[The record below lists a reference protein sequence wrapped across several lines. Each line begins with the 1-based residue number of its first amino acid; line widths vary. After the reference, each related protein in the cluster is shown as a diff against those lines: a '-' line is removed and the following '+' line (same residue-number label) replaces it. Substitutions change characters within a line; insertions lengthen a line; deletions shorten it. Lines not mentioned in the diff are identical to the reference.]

1 MLLKRKP
8 LRQMSIKVIVFDFD
22 GTLIDSNRLKYNA
35 FFEVFPDDERH
46 VRTIRSV
53 LSDLNEQSR
62 FVILEEILRQL
73 GHEQG
78 DGIKAKVKQLADRYN
93 DRVVNGAKIC
103 PEIPEAGNVL
113 QSLSRH
119 YRLFVSST
127 TPEDPLK
134 EIVQYRGW
142 THLFVEVFG
151 YPRQKPETIRQ
162 IFKWENAK
170 SSEVLVV
177 GDGET
182 DRQSAVENGCY
193 FVHVGDNFRLK
204 DLAGIIMS
212 LSNDC

>member
-1 MLLKRKP
+1 
-8 LRQMSIKVIVFDFD
+8 MSIKIIVFDFD
-22 GTLIDSNRLKYNA
+22 GTLIVSNRLKYNA

-46 VRTIRSV
+46 VGTIRSV

-78 DGIKAKVKQLADRYN
+78 DGIKAKVKQLADLYN

-103 PEIPEAGNVL
+103 PEMPEAGNVL

-142 THLFVEVFG
+142 THLFVDVFG
-151 YPRQKPETIRQ
+151 YPRRKPETIRH
-162 IFKWENAK
+162 IFKWEKAG

-177 GDGET
+177 GDGES

-193 FVHVGDNFRLK
+193 CAHVTDDFRLTN
-204 DLAGIIMS
+204 LEGIIKS
-212 LSNDC
+212 LTDD